1 VALHPFFRELRLT
14 LGILARNPSAVIGGV
29 IIAVMVLLAVGAPL
43 LAPFDPVRLSL
54 SDRLLAPGATHY
66 FGTDELGRDIF
77 SRVMFGARISLSI
90 GLLVIAVAGI
100 TGALI
105 GATSGY
111 FGGRTDNVIMRFMDV
126 ILSFPSLI
134 LALALAAALGPSLV
148 NAILATAFVMIPKF
162 ARLVRGEAM
171 VVREMPYVAASR
183 VAGAGHGFIIRRHIL
198 PNCLNSAIVLAT
210 LTLGDAILIAASLS
224 FIGLGAQ
231 PPTPEWGAMIASGR
245 KFLMDQWWY
254 ATFPGLFIL
263 LTVIGFNIFGDA
275 LRDVLDPRIRR

>member
-1 VALHPFFRELRLT
+1 
-14 LGILARNPSAVIGGV
+14 VIGGV

-90 GLLVIAVAGI
+90 GLLVISVAGI

-148 NAILATAFVMIPKF
+148 NAILATAFVMTPQISPGSCA
-162 ARLVRGEAM
+162 ARPWSCARCPMWPPAGS
-171 VVREMPYVAASR
+171 PGPDTASS
-183 VAGAGHGFIIRRHIL
+183 
-198 PNCLNSAIVLAT
+198 SA
-210 LTLGDAILIAASLS
+210 
-224 FIGLGAQ
+224 
-231 PPTPEWGAMIASGR
+231 
-245 KFLMDQWWY
+245 
-254 ATFPGLFIL
+254 ATFCPI
-263 LTVIGFNIFGDA
+263 V
-275 LRDVLDPRIRR
+275 

>member
-1 VALHPFFRELRLT
+1 MALHPFFRELRLT

-54 SDRLLAPGATHY
+54 PDRLLAPGATHY

-148 NAILATAFVMIPKF
+148 KIGRASC
-162 ARLVRGEAM
+162 
-171 VVREMPYVAASR
+171 RER
-183 VAGAGHGFIIRRHIL
+183 V
-198 PNCLNSAIVLAT
+198 
-210 LTLGDAILIAASLS
+210 
-224 FIGLGAQ
+224 
-231 PPTPEWGAMIASGR
+231 
-245 KFLMDQWWY
+245 
-254 ATFPGLFIL
+254 
-263 LTVIGFNIFGDA
+263 
-275 LRDVLDPRIRR
+275 